1 MTSPALRPVP
11 PLHPLRDRGRLED
24 LKNLMWD
31 IIQKELSGRKS
42 DQAER
47 VLRGGDS
54 MGDILQQSVVGL
66 LQYKPRD
73 GQTLE
78 EVNWEG
84 LAVQIARSRVVDAL
98 RRNTR
103 HRNAAAEDTHLRT
116 EEDHKP
122 TIGSGAPTPI
132 ESVPDP
138 AVQDDEDIVD
148 AIRTRDL
155 ARRIHDAAQ
164 TLLDERSLEI
174 FQRVSA
180 GDETQAAIGVD
191 LELTGQRVGQIYKKS
206 IQTIH
211 DALKAD
217 PAFRRALGDQDKE
230 GELK

>member
-11 PLHPLRDRGRLED
+11 PVHPLRDRGRLEALTD
-24 LKNLMWD
+24 LMWD

-66 LQYKPRD
+66 LRHKPRD
-73 GQTLE
+73 GQSLE

-84 LAVQIARSRVVDAL
+84 LAVVIARRRVIDAL
-98 RRNTR
+98 RRNAR
-103 HRNAAAEDTHLRT
+103 HRNATAEDTQLRT
-116 EEDHKP
+116 EDDGQP
-122 TIGSGAPTPI
+122 TIGSGAPTSI
-132 ESVPDP
+132 ESLPDP
-138 AVQDDEDIVD
+138 SVQDDDDIVD

-155 ARRIHDAAQ
+155 ARRIHDAAE

-180 GDETQAAIGVD
+180 DVETQAAIGVD
-191 LELTGQRVGQIYKKS
+191 LGLTGQRVGQIYNKS

-217 PAFRRALGDQDKE
+217 PAFRRALGDQETKE
-230 GELK
+230 S